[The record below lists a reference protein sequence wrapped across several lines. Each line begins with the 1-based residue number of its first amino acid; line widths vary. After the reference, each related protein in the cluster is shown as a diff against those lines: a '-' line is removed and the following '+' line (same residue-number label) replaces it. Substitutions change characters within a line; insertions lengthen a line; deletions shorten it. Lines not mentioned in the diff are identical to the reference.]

1 MQLPP
6 LRPRPAS
13 VAELREL
20 VVFTSNQNPPASPP
34 VFRPGATDVLIATY
48 PKSGTTWAQQIVHG
62 LRSRGSMDFEE
73 ISLVVPWIETAPLLG
88 IDLDAAQVA
97 QPRAFKTHLS
107 WELLPKGGRNIY
119 IVREPGDVLVS
130 FYHFL
135 NGVLFED
142 GSIDMDTFALEF
154 FLADLPPD
162 DMVLSASAR
171 YWEHVRSW
179 WQARTRSDVLF
190 LCFEDMKE
198 DLRAAVERIA
208 AFIGIAADGDLLDL
222 VTRQAG
228 FEFMRAHETQFDD
241 HPTTLAFCRM
251 MGLPPAPTTKVR
263 AGRVGAR
270 HTELSPRIA
279 AMLNAQ
285 WQRILA
291 EPLGLRSYDHLRA
304 TLARR

>member
-1 MQLPP
+1 MQLP
-6 LRPRPAS
+6 LRPRPSS

-20 VVFTSNQNPPASPP
+20 VAFTNQQSPP
-34 VFRPGATDVLIATY
+34 GPLPDFRPGATDVLVATY
-48 PKSGTTWAQQIVHG
+48 PKSGTTWVQQIVHG

-73 ISLVVPWIETAPLLG
+73 ISLIVPWIETAPMLG
-88 IDLDAAQVA
+88 IDLDASQVA

-107 WELLPKGGRNIY
+107 WELLPRGGRNIY

-130 FYHFL
+130 FYYFL

-142 GSIDMDTFALEF
+142 GSIDMDTFAGEL

-179 WQARTRSDVLF
+179 WQVRTRSDVLF
-190 LCFEDMKE
+190 LCFEDMKQ
-198 DLRAAVERIA
+198 DLGAAVARIA
-208 AFIGIAADGDLLDL
+208 AFIGVAADAELLDL
-222 VTRQAG
+222 VTRQAR
-228 FEFMRAHETQFDD
+228 FEFMRAHQTQFDD
-241 HPTTLAFCRM
+241 HPTNLAFCRM

-270 HTELSPRIA
+270 HEELSPRVA
-279 AMLNAQ
+279 AMLNAE
-285 WQRILA
+285 WQRVLA
-291 EPLGLRSYDHLRA
+291 GPLGLRSYDHLRA
-304 TLARR
+304 VLAHG